1 MNTVTVIPAVRVSEQ
16 VQPEFRVFSHE
27 ADALQIDVLRGG
39 CILLGCTR
47 KLTPGKTSV
56 FRYSLK
62 GAVGDVELRFRF
74 YRGEKEGGDKLGA
87 VSGRSRQCARH
98 RPDRRLLDIHLPLE
112 RTGSGVL

>member
-1 MNTVTVIPAVRVSEQ
+1 MIPAVRVSEQ

-62 GAVGDVELRFRF
+62 GAVGDVELRIPVLA
-74 YRGEKEGGDKLGA
+74 GE
-87 VSGRSRQCARH
+87 RRRWRQARQ
-98 RPDRRLLDIHLPLE
+98 PYQVVPGSVPATGLIDGLLDIHLPLE

>member
-74 YRGEKEGGDKLGA
+74 YRGEKEVETSS

>member
-1 MNTVTVIPAVRVSEQ
+1 M
-16 VQPEFRVFSHE
+16 
-27 ADALQIDVLRGG
+27 
-39 CILLGCTR
+39 LGCTR

-74 YRGEKEGGDKLGA
+74 YRGEKEVETSSAPYQVVPGSVPATGLIDAAGYPSA
-87 VSGRSRQCARH
+87 
-98 RPDRRLLDIHLPLE
+98 LE

>member
-62 GAVGDVELRFRF
+62 GAVGDVELRFRVLQG
-74 YRGEKEGGDKLGA
+74 REGGGDKLGA
-87 VSGRSRQCARH
+87 VSGRSRRVPATAC
-98 RPDRRLLDIHLPLE
+98 RRLLDIHLPLE